1 MSLKTNLSQ
10 TPRASVFDQNSHYVY
25 WYKYIHFYE
34 ILRPAWI
41 EDYFAIIPCS
51 CFLFFKSHFSTHLVL
66 IILTSDSLL
75 ATYWHR
81 VTYRCTNSPSSGQ
94 RGVLQICFIGIVL
107 RKPACYQEIYQNKK
121 IKEKSLVPSS
131 LEAFFFLIFWLCLWH
146 VEALRWGIKYTV
158 PQENPPTAF

>member
-41 EDYFAIIPCS
+41 EEYFAIIPCS

-75 ATYWHR
+75 ATYCR
-81 VTYRCTNSPSSGQ
+81 VTYRYKLSSGQ

-131 LEAFFFLIFWLCLWH
+131 LEAFFFFNFL
-146 VEALRWGIKYTV
+146 TV
-158 PQENPPTAF
+158 PMACGSSQVRD